1 MGRVGVVNR
10 GTGPGVGAVP
20 RLERL
25 SALNSRLWI
34 APPPPRE
41 DSEFQT
47 LGRLNG
53 SGELERN
60 FGYQASWRVA
70 RCGPGPNRK
79 FRRVL
84 PDARA
89 ALPEG
94 RRGNSNQRSQHRSV
108 RNGDTAAQLLWEWW
122 RARQLFRNRPRG
134 GR

>member
-47 LGRLNG
+47 LGAIEWERRA
-53 SGELERN
+53 GE
-60 FGYQASWRVA
+60 
-70 RCGPGPNRK
+70 K
-79 FRRVL
+79 FRISGLVAGREM
-84 PDARA
+84 RA
-89 ALPEG
+89 GTE
-94 RRGNSNQRSQHRSV
+94 
-108 RNGDTAAQLLWEWW
+108 
-122 RARQLFRNRPRG
+122 
-134 GR
+134 